1 MEEMF
6 FCPNCMAK
14 AAPVDGKCP
23 VCGCDVNI
31 QNALHQLP
39 VNTILNGRYIVGKV
53 LGAGG
58 FGITYIGYDLKLDGK
73 VAIKEYYPSGAAN
86 RSMSLTVLPTTEV
99 KGNPFEIGK
108 DRFLKEAKTLS
119 EFVGE
124 GNIVTLRD
132 YFEENGTAY
141 IVMEYLEGEDLSHYA
156 KEHGK
161 FELDEALELLEPA
174 MLALDKIHKKGLIHR
189 DISPS
194 NIMVLSDGRVKVL
207 DFGSARLQNASGE
220 LSLSIMLKPGYAPAE
235 QYSTHG
241 EQGSWTDV
249 YAMSATI
256 YKLITGKTPPPST
269 DRILDDTIELPS
281 SLGVKITPE
290 QEAALMRGLALR
302 VPDRTQTMA
311 ELAKSLRG
319 KKKASP
325 PKPAKPPKPPKP
337 PKPTKPAVDLKKKTA
352 PAKSAEENKKPGKPA
367 LSKKRLLIIAAAV
380 LGILAVAYITVPKAI
395 DMANHR
401 RLVTAREAIAG
412 HSETTISASYNF
424 IAAVKTTGTVI
435 TGAFDY
441 MSSTKYDQVDIG
453 EWTDI
458 TAVSTG
464 LYYTVGLK
472 ANGTVVAAGDNGSG
486 QCNIGVW
493 KDIVAISAGVDHT
506 VGLKADGTVVA
517 VGNNRSGQCDV
528 GDWTDIVAVSAGSGY
543 TVGLKADGTVAALG
557 SNYYGQC
564 DVSDWTDIV
573 AVSAGMYHT
582 VGLKLDGTVVAAG
595 SNSDNKCGV
604 SGWTDIVAVS
614 AGDSHTV
621 GLKADGTVVAVGNNG
636 NGQCN
641 VGGWKD
647 IAAISAGIGHTV
659 GLKSDGSAVVMGSSY
674 YKYGQCDVFDWTDIM
689 LPGSG
694 GAQQAADVLAGH
706 SETTI
711 SGGAKYTV
719 GMRADGTV
727 IAAGNNTDG
736 QCNVSDWTDI
746 IAVSAGADHTVG
758 LKADGT
764 VVATEYTGKYDN
776 GQCGVSDWTDIV
788 AVSVGYS
795 HTLGLR
801 SDGTVV
807 AAGNNADGQCEVG
820 DWTDIIAVSAGGNH
834 SVGLRSDGTVV
845 AVGDNTHDGRCS
857 VSSWTDIVAV
867 SAGYEHT
874 VGLKADGTVIA
885 AGLSV
890 DDARNIS
897 DWTDIVAISAGGD
910 HTAGLKADGTVVAAI
925 KNSYYSARF
934 DVSGWTDVVA
944 ISAGDFHLLGLRA
957 DGTVVAAGKNNA
969 GQCDISEWTG
979 IKLPEGR

>member
-528 GDWTDIVAVSAGSGY
+528 GDWTDIVAVSAGSGH
-543 TVGLKADGTVAALG
+543 TVGLKADGTVTALG

-582 VGLKLDGTVVAAG
+582 VGLKLDGTVVAVG
-595 SNSDNKCGV
+595 SNSDNKCSV
-604 SGWTDIVAVS
+604 SDWTDIVAVS
-614 AGDSHTV
+614 ASDNYTM
-621 GLKADGTVVAVGNNG
+621 GLKADGTVVAVGSNG
-636 NGQCN
+636 YGPWN
-641 VGGWKD
+641 VRGWTD
-647 IAAISAGIGHTV
+647 IVAISAGSNNAV
-659 GLKSDGSAVVMGSSY
+659 GLKKDGTVVSILRSY
-674 YKYGQCDVFDWTDIM
+674 HMTDIM

-694 GAQQAADVLAGH
+694 STEPTTAEQEEHLAELAAAREAITGCR
-706 SETTI
+706 ETTI
-711 SGGAKYTV
+711 SAGELYTI
-719 GMRADGTV
+719 GLRSDGTV
-727 IAAGNNTDG
+727 AAAGRNLYG
-736 QCNVSDWTDI
+736 QCD
-746 IAVSAGADHTVG
+746 
-758 LKADGT
+758 
-764 VVATEYTGKYDN
+764 
-776 GQCGVSDWTDIV
+776 VSDWTDIV
-788 AVSVGYS
+788 AVS
-795 HTLGLR
+795 
-801 SDGTVV
+801 
-807 AAGNNADGQCEVG
+807 AGPG
-820 DWTDIIAVSAGGNH
+820 H

-845 AVGDNTHDGRCS
+845 AAGYNSYGQCDVTGWTDIIEVRAGGSHTVGLRSDGTVVATGNNASGQCE
-857 VSSWTDIVAV
+857 VDSWTDIVSV
-867 SAGYEHT
+867 SAGENHT
-874 VGLKADGTVIA
+874 IGLKADGTVVAAGSNKFGQCGVSDWDDIIAVSTGANHTVGLKIDGTIVCVGYSYISNPSDWENIA
-885 AGLSV
+885 AV
-890 DDARNIS
+890 
-897 DWTDIVAISAGGD
+897 SAWH
-910 HTAGLKADGTVVAAI
+910 HTAGLKADGTVVL
-925 KNSYYSARF
+925 NGSAGSKI
-934 DVSGWTDVVA
+934 DVSDWTDIVA
-944 ISAGDFHLLGLRA
+944 VSLGSNHMIGLKA
-957 DGTVVAAGKNNA
+957 DGTVVAAGENDS
-969 GQCDISEWTG
+969 GQCDVSGWTG
-979 IKLPEGR
+979 IKLP